1 MGESESL
8 DSTTNKAG
16 TVYFAEIDSSN
27 APNGKLFGELWYD
40 NLEGNR
46 VKISPRVTSIAFAQN
61 GSGIY
66 LNTEDNLSNYTTIPV
81 ASETVYG
88 IIDTGA
94 QTIAGNKTFTGDISA
109 KSLTLTNTATPHL
122 VMTRSTYN
130 YIRVPKNASLC
141 ICAQDTVSL
150 EDSALVVTGTA
161 VISGQNDTFDLG
173 SASRLWKNIYGA
185 TIHATNI
192 EANSITAPSIT
203 VSGLMDGNAASANKL
218 FAEVNINGTPFDG
231 SKEITTNAWGTERN
245 IKISS
250 AASDD
255 AGDGIDVDGTE
266 DFVLT
271 IPSSMSD
278 FAEILGTNLGSSAS
292 PWDKLYLKEGYFYNT
307 TTGYH
312 KVISAATSAQ
322 TMTIPNASG
331 SLIYKATDT
340 TDTGDDDAPIY
351 ITSTGSVAACDII
364 SVEHGGTGR
373 DSLSKGSIIIGENKN
388 AVSFVAPTTKGEIL
402 ISGNPNSSTEYKPT
416 FATPSLSWA
425 TGTSGGPTLKF
436 SIGGAE
442 TTSAI
447 PIASDSVSGVVTAST
462 NIQQFKGPK
471 TFNGALT
478 AASTFSVSG
487 EATFNSAAT
496 FASTVNLN
504 SNMKLTASSKIHGP
518 TATKSYATFTDAA
531 ITLTSPV
538 VSLQGDVLVLDPSTY
553 GATLPSTTDS
563 KNTEGRVFFVLT

>member
-150 EDSALVVTGTA
+150 EDSALVITGTA

-185 TIHATNI
+185 TIHATDI

-218 FAEVNINGTPFDG
+218 FAPVNINGTPFDG
-231 SKEITTNAWGTERN
+231 SKGITTNAWGTQRN

-250 AASDD
+250 TASEN
-255 AGDGIDVDGTE
+255 ASNGINVDGTAN
-266 DFVLT
+266 FTLT
-271 IPSSMSD
+271 IPSSMSG

-364 SVEHGGTGR
+364 SVAHGGTGR
-373 DSLSKGSIIIGENKN
+373 GSLTKGSIIIGEGKN
-388 AVSFVAPTTKGEIL
+388 AVSFVAPTTKGAIL
-402 ISGNPNSSTEYKPT
+402 ISGNSTSSTEYKPT
-416 FATPSLSWA
+416 FATPSLSW
-425 TGTSGGPTLKF
+425 TNGTTTGPTLKF

-447 PIASDSVSGVVTAST
+447 PIASNSVSGVVSASST
-462 NIQQFKGPK
+462 IQYFKGPK

-487 EATFNSAAT
+487 KATFNSAAT
-496 FASTVNLN
+496 FASTVNLS

-553 GATLPSTTDS
+553 GATLPATTDS

>member
-8 DSTTNKAG
+8 SSTANKAG

-27 APNGKLFGELWYD
+27 APDGKLFGELWYD
-40 NLEGNR
+40 NLEGKR
-46 VKISPRVTSIAFAQN
+46 IKISPRVTSIGFAQN

-150 EDSALVVTGTA
+150 EDSALVITGTA

-185 TIHATNI
+185 TIHATDI

-231 SKEITTNAWGTERN
+231 SKEITTNAWGTKRN
-245 IKISS
+245 IKISG
-250 AASDD
+250 AASDNAD
-255 AGDGIDVDGTE
+255 DGIDVDGTE
-266 DFVLT
+266 DFILT
-271 IPSSMSD
+271 IPSSMSG

-322 TMTIPNASG
+322 TVTIPNASG

-351 ITSTGSVAACDII
+351 ITSTGSVAACNII
-364 SVEHGGTGR
+364 SVAHGGTGR
-373 DSLSKGSIIIGENKN
+373 DSLSKGSIIIGEDKN

-425 TGTSGGPTLKF
+425 TGTTAGPTLKF

-447 PIASDSVSGVVTAST
+447 PIASDSVAGVVTASSS
-462 NIQQFKGPK
+462 IQYFKGPK

-487 EATFNSAAT
+487 ESTFNSAAT
-496 FASTVNLN
+496 FTSTVNLN

>member
-8 DSTTNKAG
+8 SSTANKAG

-27 APNGKLFGELWYD
+27 APDGKLFGELWYD
-40 NLEGNR
+40 NLEGKR
-46 VKISPRVTSIAFAQN
+46 IKISPRVTSISFTQN

-88 IIDTGA
+88 IINTGA
-94 QTIAGNKTFTGDISA
+94 QTIAGNKTFTGNISA

-122 VMTRSTYN
+122 TMTHSTYN

-141 ICAQDTVSL
+141 ICAQDSVSL
-150 EDSALVVTGTA
+150 DGSALVITGTA
-161 VISGQNDTFDLG
+161 VISGKNDTFDLG

-218 FAEVNINGTPFDG
+218 FAPVNINGTPFDG
-231 SKEITTNAWGTERN
+231 SKGITTNAWGTRRN

-250 AASDD
+250 TASKN
-255 AGDGIDVDGTE
+255 ASNGINVDGTAN
-266 DFVLT
+266 FTLT
-271 IPSSMSD
+271 IPNSMSG
-278 FAEILGTNLGSSAS
+278 FAEILGTNLGSSTS
-292 PWDKLYLKEGYFYNT
+292 PWNKLYLKEGYFYNT

-373 DSLSKGSIIIGENKN
+373 DSLTKGSIIIGEGKN
-388 AVSFVAPTTKGEIL
+388 AVSFVECTTKGAIL
-402 ISGNPNSSTEYKPT
+402 ISGDPNSSTEYKPT
-416 FATPSLSWA
+416 FASPSLSWA
-425 TGTSGGPTLKF
+425 TGTTAGPTLKF

-447 PIASDSVSGVVTAST
+447 PIASDSVSGVVSASST
-462 NIQQFKGPK
+462 IQYFKGPK

-487 EATFNSAAT
+487 KATFNSAAT
-496 FASTVNLN
+496 FTSTVNLN
-504 SNMKLTASSKIHGP
+504 SNMKLTANSKIHGP
-518 TATKSYATFTDAA
+518 TSTKSYATFTDAA

-538 VSLQGDVLVLDPSTY
+538 VSLQGDILVLDPSTY
-553 GATLPSTTDS
+553 GTTLPSTTDS

>member
-8 DSTTNKAG
+8 SSTANKAG
-16 TVYFAEIDSSN
+16 TVYFAEIDSSS

-40 NLEGNR
+40 NLDGNR

-66 LNTEDNLSNYTTIPV
+66 LNTEDNLSNYTNIPV

-88 IIDTGA
+88 IINTGA
-94 QTIAGNKTFTGDISA
+94 QTMAGNKTFTGNLSA
-109 KSLTLTNTATPHL
+109 KSLTLTNTSTPHL
-122 VMTRSTYN
+122 SMTRSTYN
-130 YIRVPKNASLC
+130 YIRVPKDASLC
-141 ICAQDTVSL
+141 VCAQDSVSL
-150 EDSALVVTGTA
+150 DDSALVVTGTA
-161 VISGQNDTFDLG
+161 VISGKNNTFDLG

-185 TIHATNI
+185 TIHATDI

-218 FAEVNINGTPFDG
+218 FAAVNINGTLFDG
-231 SKEITTNAWGTERN
+231 SKEIITNAWGTKRN
-245 IKISS
+245 IKISN
-250 AASDD
+250 AASENAD
-255 AGDGIDVDGTE
+255 DGIDVDGTG

-271 IPSSMSD
+271 IPSSMSG

-312 KVISAATSAQ
+312 KVVSAATSAQ

-373 DSLSKGSIIIGENKN
+373 ASLTKGSIIIGEGVN
-388 AVSFVAPTTKGEIL
+388 AVSFVEPTTKGAIL
-402 ISGNPNSSTEYKPT
+402 ISGNSNSSTEYKPT
-416 FATPSLSWA
+416 FASPSLSW
-425 TGTSGGPTLKF
+425 TSGTTAGPTLKF

-447 PIASDSVSGVVTAST
+447 PIASDSVSGVVTASST
-462 NIQQFKGPK
+462 IQYFKGPK

-478 AASTFSVSG
+478 AASTFSASG
-487 EATFNSAAT
+487 AATFNSTAT
-496 FASTVNLN
+496 FDSTVNLN

>member
-8 DSTTNKAG
+8 NSTANKAG

-27 APNGKLFGELWYD
+27 APNNRLFGELWYD
-40 NLEGNR
+40 NLEGKR

-66 LNTEDNLSNYTTIPV
+66 LNTEDNLSNYTNIPV

-88 IIDTGA
+88 VINTGT
-94 QTIAGNKTFTGDISA
+94 QTIAGNKTFTGSISA
-109 KSLTLTNTATPHL
+109 KSLTLTNTGTPHL

-130 YIRVPKNASLC
+130 YIRVPKDASLC

-150 EDSALVVTGTA
+150 DDSALVVTGTS
-161 VISGQNDTFDLG
+161 VISGKNNTFDLG
-173 SASRLWKNIYGA
+173 SASRLWKNIYGT
-185 TIHATNI
+185 TIHATDI

-231 SKEITTNAWGTERN
+231 SKEITTNAWGVKRN

-250 AASDD
+250 SASNS

-266 DFVLT
+266 SFVLT
-271 IPSSMSD
+271 IPDAMSN

-292 PWDKLYLKEGYFYNT
+292 PWNKLYLKEGYFYNT

-340 TDTGDDDAPIY
+340 TDTGSDKAPIY
-351 ITSTGSVAACDII
+351 ITSTGSVAACDVI

-373 DSLSKGSIIIGENKN
+373 DTLTKGNIIIGEEKN
-388 AVSFVAPTTKGEIL
+388 GVSFVAPTTKGAIL
-402 ISGNPNSSTEYKPT
+402 ISGDSTSSTDYKPMFT
-416 FATPSLSWA
+416 SPDLSWTA
-425 TGTSGGPTLKF
+425 GTGNGPTLSF
-436 SIGGAE
+436 TIGGAE
-442 TTSAI
+442 TTAII
-447 PIASDSVSGVVTAST
+447 PIATDDASGVVTAST
-462 NIQQFKGPK
+462 VMQYFKGPK

-478 AASTFSVSG
+478 AGSTFSASG
-487 EATFNSAAT
+487 AATFNNTAT
-496 FASTVNLN
+496 FTSTVNIN

-518 TATKSYATFTDAA
+518 SSTTSYATFTDAA

-538 VSLQGDVLVLDPSTY
+538 VNLQGDVLVLDPSTY
-553 GATLPSTTDS
+553 GASLPSTTDP